1 MTSDTHYKYAY
12 DAHINSSFIA
22 SYAYLMCYKVVCS
35 KCNKATW
42 KGCGLHIDSALSGL
56 LFLVI

>member
-22 SYAYLMCYKVVCS
+22 SYALP
-35 KCNKATW
+35 
-42 KGCGLHIDSALSGL
+42 
-56 LFLVI
+56 